1 MAAGGSGPTMPT
13 VDDGYPASSPS
24 QLLEA
29 LKSSPSGL
37 SAAEARRRLDE
48 FGPNLVERR
57 QHDSDWRLLGR
68 QLASPLVL
76 LLVFAT
82 GVSLFAGGL
91 TEAALVGFI
100 VATSVGIGFWRERG
114 ARGALEQLARR
125 LVLKARVL
133 RDGAEQAVPAS
144 DVVPGDIVLLNA
156 GSIVPADAVLLEAND
171 FFTSEATLTGESFP
185 VAKRVGPSPPDAPLG
200 QRTGCVFMGTNARSG
215 SARALVV
222 RTGRQTAFGAIAH
235 RLAEARPET
244 EFERG
249 LKRFGYLLTIAMLA
263 ITLCV
268 FAANVLF
275 GRGPADSLLFSL
287 ALAVGLAPELLPTI
301 LSINLAHAAG
311 AMADRGVLVRR
322 LDAIEN
328 LGSMDLLCT
337 DKTGTLT
344 VGEPQLHA
352 AIGPDGAPSPAVL
365 EAAAANAHLQT
376 GLPSPLDECL
386 AAACALPPGTV
397 KLGELPYDFVRKR
410 LSVAVRLRGEDRLIT
425 KGAVPQVLAACALD
439 PAERER
445 IAADLGRH
453 AGEGLRVIAVAD
465 RLLGDGRRADEGAQ
479 DERAQDERGLRYL
492 GAVLFADPPKA
503 DAAAAVAELRA
514 MGVAVKMVSGDSA
527 GVARHVARAV
537 GLEHEHALTG
547 AELEQLR
554 DEALWHAVDR
564 TDVFAE
570 VDPHQKERIIRAFK
584 RRGHVVGYM
593 GDGINDGP
601 SMRSA
606 DVAISVEGA
615 ADVARESAD
624 FVLLDK
630 DLHVLRR
637 GVAEGRTTFANTLK
651 YVLTT
656 TSANLGNMISMAV
669 ASLMLPFL
677 PLLASQVLLN
687 NLLSDVPAMALAGD
701 AVDPEVVAKPER
713 WDVGFIGR
721 FMLEF
726 GLLSSL
732 FDFATFGT
740 LLWLFSVD
748 AATFRTA
755 WFFESLLTELLIVF
769 VVRTRRALWSS
780 RPGVALLLATAGVIA
795 AAVALPSL
803 PFAAALG
810 FVPLPPTLFLA
821 LTGIALAYIVAAE
834 LTKRWFYRHSPRRRR
849 SRRMVAAA

>member
-1 MAAGGSGPTMPT
+1 MPNVPDDYWTAPPFALLDALAG
-13 VDDGYPASSPS
+13 
-24 QLLEA
+24 
-29 LKSSPSGL
+29 SPSGL
-37 SAAEARRRLDE
+37 TGAEAQRRLVE
-48 FGPNLVERR
+48 HGPNLVERR
-57 QHDSDWRLLGR
+57 QPDSDWRLLAR

-82 GVSLFAGGL
+82 GVSLFAGGW

-100 VATSVGIGFWRERG
+100 VATSVAIGFWRERG
-114 ARGALEQLARR
+114 ARGALERLANR
-125 LVLKARVL
+125 LVLKTRVL
-133 RDGAEQAVPAS
+133 RDGVEQAVAAS
-144 DVVPGDIVLLNA
+144 DVVPGDVVLLNA

-171 FFTSEATLTGESFP
+171 FYASEATLTGESFP
-185 VAKRVGPSPPDAPLG
+185 VAKRVGPVPAGSPLS
-200 QRTGCVFMGTNARSG
+200 QRTGCTFMGTSVRSG
-215 SARALVV
+215 TATALVV
-222 RTGRQTAFGAIAH
+222 RTGRDTAFGAIAH
-235 RLAEARPET
+235 QLADVRPET
-244 EFERG
+244 EFEHG

-263 ITLCV
+263 ITLCL

-344 VGEPQLHA
+344 VGAPQLQA
-352 AIGPDGAPSPAVL
+352 AVGPDGKPSAAVL
-365 EAAAANAHLQT
+365 EAGAVNAHLQT
-376 GLPSPLDECL
+376 GLPSPLDDCL
-386 AAACALPPGTV
+386 GAASPLPEGTE

-410 LSVAVRLRGEDRLIT
+410 LSVAVRLHGEQRLIT
-425 KGAVPQVLAACALD
+425 KGAVPQVLAACALA
-439 PAERER
+439 PVERER
-445 IAADLGRH
+445 LAATLAAYAD
-453 AGEGLRVIAVAD
+453 EGLRVIAVAD
-465 RLLGDGRRADEGAQ
+465 KPLAGDGRWQ
-479 DERAQDERGLRYL
+479 DEQGLRYL
-492 GAVLFADPPKA
+492 GALLFSDPPKA
-503 DAAAAVAELRA
+503 DVADAVAALKA
-514 MGVAVKMVSGDSA
+514 MGVAVKMVTGDTV
-527 GVARHVARAV
+527 GVARHIARAV
-537 GLEHEHALTG
+537 GLRHERALTG
-547 AELEQLR
+547 ADLEHLS
-554 DEALWHAVDR
+554 DEALWHAVDK

-570 VDPHQKERIIRAFK
+570 VDPHQKDRIIRAFK

-669 ASLMLPFL
+669 ASLLLPFL
-677 PLLASQVLLN
+677 PLLPSQVLLN

-701 AVDPEVVAKPER
+701 AVDPETVARPER
-713 WDVGFIGR
+713 WDVRFIGR

-732 FDFATFGT
+732 FDFATFGA
-740 LLWLFSVD
+740 LLWLFGAD
-748 AATFRTA
+748 AATFRTG

-769 VVRTRRALWSS
+769 VVRTRRTLWKS
-780 RPGVALLLATAGVIA
+780 RPSRALVLSTAAVIA
-795 AAVALPSL
+795 VAVALPAL
-803 PFAAALG
+803 PFASALG
-810 FVPLPPTLFLA
+810 FAPLSPALLLT

-834 LTKRWFYRHSPRRRR
+834 FTKHWFYRRSPRRRR
-849 SRRMVAAA
+849 VLRVVAPS

>member
-1 MAAGGSGPTMPT
+1 MPT
-13 VDDGYPASSPS
+13 VGDGYPASPPAE
-24 QLLEA
+24 LLAA
-29 LKSSPSGL
+29 LESSPSGL

-48 FGPNLVERR
+48 SGPNLVERR
-57 QHDSDWRLLGR
+57 QSDSDWRLLGR

-91 TEAALVGFI
+91 TEAALVGFV

-114 ARGALEQLARR
+114 ARGALEKLASR

-133 RDGAEQAVPAS
+133 RDGAERAVPAGE
-144 DVVPGDIVLLNA
+144 VVPGDVVLLNA
-156 GSIVPADAVLLEAND
+156 GSILPADAVLLEAND

-185 VAKRVGPSPPDAPLG
+185 VAKRVGRSDPGAPLG

-215 SARALVV
+215 SASALVV
-222 RTGRQTAFGAIAH
+222 RTGRQTEFGAIAH
-235 RLAEARPET
+235 QLAEARPET

-263 ITLCV
+263 ITLCL

-344 VGEPQLHA
+344 VGSPQLHGA
-352 AIGPDGAPSPAVL
+352 VGPDGAPSPAVL
-365 EAAAANAHLQT
+365 EAAAANAHLQA
-376 GLPSPLDECL
+376 GLPSPLDDCL
-386 AAACALPPGTV
+386 AAACALPPATV

-410 LSVAVRLRGEDRLIT
+410 LSVAVRLRGRDRLIT

-445 IAADLGRH
+445 IVADLDRY
-453 AGEGLRVIAVAD
+453 ARDGLRVIAVAD
-465 RLLGDGRRADEGAQ
+465 RPLGDDPASDDLTQ
-479 DERAQDERGLRYL
+479 DDRGLRYL

-503 DAAAAVAELRA
+503 DAAAAVAELKA
-514 MGVAVKMVSGDSA
+514 MGVAVKMVSGDAA
-527 GVARHVARAV
+527 GVALHVARAV
-537 GLEHEHALTG
+537 GLRHEHALTG
-547 AELEQLR
+547 VELDQLR

-570 VDPHQKERIIRAFK
+570 VDPRQKERIIRAFK

-606 DVAISVEGA
+606 DVAVSVEGA

-669 ASLMLPFL
+669 ASLVLPFL

-701 AVDPEVVAKPER
+701 AVDPEVVARPER
-713 WDVGFIGR
+713 WDVRFIGR

-732 FDFATFGT
+732 FDFAAFGT
-740 LLWLFSVD
+740 LLWLFSADV
-748 AATFRTA
+748 ATFRTG

-769 VVRTRRALWSS
+769 VLRTRRPLWKS
-780 RPGVALLLATAGVIA
+780 RPSRALVLATAAVIGV
-795 AAVALPSL
+795 AVVLPSL
-803 PFAAALG
+803 SIAPALG
-810 FVPLPPTLFLA
+810 FVPMPAPLFLA
-821 LTGIALAYIVAAE
+821 LTGIALAYAAAAE
-834 LTKRWFYRHSPRRRR
+834 LTKHWFHRRAPRRRGV
-849 SRRMVAAA
+849 RRVIAAP

>member
-1 MAAGGSGPTMPT
+1 MPN
-13 VDDGYPASSPS
+13 VGDGYPATSPAE
-24 QLLEA
+24 LLAA
-29 LKSSPSGL
+29 LESSPSGL

-48 FGPNLVERR
+48 YGPNLVERR
-57 QHDSDWRLLGR
+57 QSDNDWRLLGR

-91 TEAALVGFI
+91 TEAALVGVV

-114 ARGALEQLARR
+114 ARGALEKLAGR

-133 RDGAEQAVPAS
+133 RDGAEQAVPAG
-144 DVVPGDIVLLNA
+144 DVVPGDVVLLNA

-185 VAKRVGPSPPDAPLG
+185 VAKRVGPSDPGASLG
-200 QRTGCVFMGTNARSG
+200 QRAGCVFMGTNARSG

-222 RTGRQTAFGAIAH
+222 RTGRQTEFGAIAH

-263 ITLCV
+263 ITLCL

-344 VGEPQLHA
+344 VGAPQLHA
-352 AIGPDGAPSPAVL
+352 AVGADGAPSPAVL
-365 EAAAANAHLQT
+365 EAAAANAHLQA
-376 GLPSPLDECL
+376 GLPSPLDDCL
-386 AAACALPPGTV
+386 AAACALPPATV

-410 LSVAVRLRGEDRLIT
+410 LSVAVRLRGRNRLIT

-439 PAERER
+439 AAERER
-445 IAADLGRH
+445 IAAELERYARD
-453 AGEGLRVIAVAD
+453 GLRVIAVAD
-465 RLLGDGRRADEGAQ
+465 RPLGDDSASDDRTQ
-479 DERAQDERGLRYL
+479 DDRGLRYL

-503 DAAAAVAELRA
+503 DAAAAVAELEA
-514 MGVAVKMVSGDSA
+514 MGVAVKMVSGDAA
-527 GVARHVARAV
+527 GVALHVARAV
-537 GLEHEHALTG
+537 GLRHEHALTG
-547 AELEQLR
+547 VELDQLR

-570 VDPHQKERIIRAFK
+570 VDPRQKERIIRAFK

-606 DVAISVEGA
+606 DVAVSVEGA

-669 ASLMLPFL
+669 ASLVLPFL

-701 AVDPEVVAKPER
+701 AVDPEVVARPER
-713 WDVGFIGR
+713 WDVRFIGR

-732 FDFATFGT
+732 FDFAAFGT
-740 LLWLFSVD
+740 LLWLFSADV
-748 AATFRTA
+748 ATFRTG

-769 VVRTRRALWSS
+769 VLRTRRTLWKS
-780 RPGVALLLATAGVIA
+780 RPSRALLLATAAVIGI
-795 AAVALPSL
+795 AVILPSL
-803 PFAAALG
+803 SIAPALG
-810 FVPLPPTLFLA
+810 FVPMPATLFVA
-821 LTGIALAYIVAAE
+821 LTGIAVAYAAAAE
-834 LTKRWFYRHSPRRRR
+834 LTKHWFYRRTPRRRR
-849 SRRMVAAA
+849 VRRVIAAP

>member
-1 MAAGGSGPTMPT
+1 MPT
-13 VDDGYPASSPS
+13 VGDGYPASPPAE
-24 QLLEA
+24 LLAA
-29 LKSSPSGL
+29 LESSPSGL

-48 FGPNLVERR
+48 SGPNLVERR
-57 QHDSDWRLLGR
+57 QSDSDWRLLGR

-91 TEAALVGFI
+91 TEAALVGFV

-114 ARGALEQLARR
+114 ARGALEKLAGR

-133 RDGAEQAVPAS
+133 RDGAEQAVPAGE
-144 DVVPGDIVLLNA
+144 VVPGDVVLLNA

-185 VAKRVGPSPPDAPLG
+185 VAKRVGPSDPGAPLG
-200 QRTGCVFMGTNARSG
+200 QRAGCVFMGTNARSG
-215 SARALVV
+215 SASALVV
-222 RTGRQTAFGAIAH
+222 RTGRQTEFGAIAH
-235 RLAEARPET
+235 QLAEARPET

-263 ITLCV
+263 ITLCL

-344 VGEPQLHA
+344 VGSPQLHGA
-352 AIGPDGAPSPAVL
+352 VGPDGAPSPAVL
-365 EAAAANAHLQT
+365 EAAAANAHLQA
-376 GLPSPLDECL
+376 GLPSPLDDCL
-386 AAACALPPGTV
+386 AAACVLPPATV

-410 LSVAVRLRGEDRLIT
+410 LSVAVRLRGRDRLIT

-439 PAERER
+439 PAERAR
-445 IAADLGRH
+445 IVADLDRY
-453 AGEGLRVIAVAD
+453 ARDGLRVIAVAD
-465 RLLGDGRRADEGAQ
+465 RPLGDDPASDDRTQ
-479 DERAQDERGLRYL
+479 DDRGLRYL

-503 DAAAAVAELRA
+503 DAAAAVAELKA
-514 MGVAVKMVSGDSA
+514 MGVAVKMVSGDAA
-527 GVARHVARAV
+527 GVALHVARAV
-537 GLEHEHALTG
+537 GLRHEHALTG
-547 AELEQLR
+547 VELDQLR

-570 VDPHQKERIIRAFK
+570 VDPRQKERIIRAFK

-606 DVAISVEGA
+606 DVAVSVEGA

-669 ASLMLPFL
+669 ASLVLPFL

-701 AVDPEVVAKPER
+701 AVDPEVVARPER
-713 WDVGFIGR
+713 WDVRFIGR

-732 FDFATFGT
+732 FDFAAFGT
-740 LLWLFSVD
+740 LLWLFSADV
-748 AATFRTA
+748 ATFRTG

-769 VVRTRRALWSS
+769 VLRTRRPLWKS
-780 RPGVALLLATAGVIA
+780 RPSRALVLATAAVIGV
-795 AAVALPSL
+795 AVVLPSL
-803 PFAAALG
+803 SIAPALG
-810 FVPLPPTLFLA
+810 FVPMPAPLFLA
-821 LTGIALAYIVAAE
+821 LTGIALAYAAAAE
-834 LTKRWFYRHSPRRRR
+834 LTKHWFYRRAPRRRGV
-849 SRRMVAAA
+849 RRVIAAP